1 MRTILLS
8 VLIVVLAEELGIL
21 LVHAL
26 CAGHA
31 VDVDASE
38 TGGTHVLPRCLPIV
52 EHLLGLAV
60 SRELVALRLWSSRL
74 TLRPTEYL
82 SIEVHLYA
90 RVTLQL
96 AEDVLDI
103 VHDVRQVDEVVGAV
117 RLPLRLL
124 LRRLL
129 RLLLGI
135 HSLTPTVAG
144 WASWLLWHLPNQIL
158 YILQII
164 EPRDALHSSQELLE
178 VLAV

>member
-1 MRTILLS
+1 
-8 VLIVVLAEELGIL
+8 
-21 LVHAL
+21 
-26 CAGHA
+26 
-31 VDVDASE
+31 
-38 TGGTHVLPRCLPIV
+38 
-52 EHLLGLAV
+52 
-60 SRELVALRLWSSRL
+60 LWSSRL